1 MSATYPNKNDVRGQL
16 FNTFSAALAAAWQFH
31 RKRIIGDIEEGHPWH
46 VLFKFADCKLFSFSV
61 AALFRNRNFR
71 SECRFFAGGLALDHA
86 LVIEENDD
94 FIKQQSWARDNVTMF
109 SGHKVVSNCHFTI
122 FVVAT
127 PSRH

>member
-46 VLFKFADCKLFSFSV
+46 VLFKFEDCNLFSFSV

-94 FIKQQSWARDNVTMF
+94 FI
-109 SGHKVVSNCHFTI
+109 
-122 FVVAT
+122 
-127 PSRH
+127 